1 MYYNELYRIKYNEE
15 EVFQNTVRGQYDA
28 GMNGEKKVPA
38 YRDETNVDPNSNTET
53 FAAVKLHLD
62 TWRWEGVPFYIRTGK
77 NLSQKT
83 TSIAIKFKPAPNYS
97 FPKEATTNWQSNF
110 LIIHIN
116 PNMDINLSFQAKVP
130 GQLMQL
136 SKVNMEFNFEKELM
150 ANTPE
155 AYEHLIYDVLEDDA
169 TLFMRSDQVEGAWKI
184 INPILSAWQNNQARE
199 FPNYKPGS
207 NGPNKADELLAQFGH
222 VWMNPEVD

>member
-1 MYYNELYRIKYNEE
+1 
-15 EVFQNTVRGQYDA
+15 
-28 GMNGEKKVPA
+28 
-38 YRDETNVDPNSNTET
+38 
-53 FAAVKLHLD
+53 
-62 TWRWEGVPFYIRTGK
+62 
-77 NLSQKT
+77 
-83 TSIAIKFKPAPNYS
+83 
-97 FPKEATTNWQSNF
+97 
-110 LIIHIN
+110 
-116 PNMDINLSFQAKVP
+116 MDINLSFQAKVP

-150 ANTPE
+150 SNTPE